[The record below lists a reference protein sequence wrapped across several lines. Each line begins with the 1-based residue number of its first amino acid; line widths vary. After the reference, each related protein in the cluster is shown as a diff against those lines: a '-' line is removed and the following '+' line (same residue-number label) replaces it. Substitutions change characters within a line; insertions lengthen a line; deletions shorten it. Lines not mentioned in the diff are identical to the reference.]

1 MALNISDIDTLT
13 EANLMCIFVLYFN
26 FMFLI
31 STLTFNIFTGIAIS
45 EIQSLLVD
53 SNIETMKEKIDYIY
67 DGSYSIPMLWE
78 EFECVMKFKKKVVW
92 KVGLVFEL
100 GNLIENMLVS
110 CGRCR
115 DRFLSWLRLYVVLNE
130 PINYFHLSLL

>member
-67 DGSYSIPMLWE
+67 DGSYSIPML
-78 EFECVMKFKKKVVW
+78 
-92 KVGLVFEL
+92 
-100 GNLIENMLVS
+100 
-110 CGRCR
+110 
-115 DRFLSWLRLYVVLNE
+115 
-130 PINYFHLSLL
+130 

>member
-1 MALNISDIDTLT
+1 MALNISDIDTLM
-13 EANLMCIFVLYFN
+13 EANLMTFVLYFI

-53 SNIETMKEKIDYIY
+53 SNIETMKERIDNIY

-78 EFECVMKFKKKVVW
+78 EFECVKKFKKKVFV
-92 KVGLVFEL
+92 KLGLVFEL
-100 GNLIENMLVS
+100 ENLIEKMLVS
-110 CGRCR
+110 CGKCR

-130 PINYFHLSLL
+130 PINYFHFSLL